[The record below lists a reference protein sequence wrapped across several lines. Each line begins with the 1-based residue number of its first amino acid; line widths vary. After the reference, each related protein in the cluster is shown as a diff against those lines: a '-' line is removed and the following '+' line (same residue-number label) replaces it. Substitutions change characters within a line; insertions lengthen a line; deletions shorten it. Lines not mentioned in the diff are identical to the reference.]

1 MPYRGP
7 MPRFASV
14 ILVDRAGRLL
24 LQERDEHPRIDPECW
39 GLPGGHVEAGESDEQ
54 AAYRELAEE
63 TGVELAPGTLQRYDE
78 FRVWHE
84 AYGVP
89 RPDPASTPRAATSPT
104 PTSSAARAG
113 RSCSSPPTSSTGRPL
128 AAGLAAIAP
137 PFLSSDLYRKLATP

>member
-1 MPYRGP
+1 

-39 GLPGGHVEAGESDEQ
+39 GLPGGHVEAGESNEQ

-84 AYGVP
+84 AYGSH
-89 RPDPASTPRAATSPT
+89 DPIHVYV
-104 PTSSAARAG
+104 AG
-113 RSCSSPPTSSTGRPL
+113 CDLTDADIDCREGRQIVFVAPHELEGRPL

-137 PFLSSDLYRKLATP
+137 SFLSSALYRKLATA